1 MLKLPIDIRI
11 DKRLREWQLLRI
23 RKTTMRDPAKE
34 KDRFRKLYGYTAAA
48 IALWTTIVAGSLVW
62 NIFLKQNGMRELAK
76 NEARSLF
83 NKDQA
88 LRTWATSHGG
98 VYVLPDERTQPNP
111 YLSHIPD
118 RDITTT
124 KGMLLTLMNPAYIVR
139 QMMEEYEALHG
150 IKGHLTSL
158 KTLNPV
164 NTPDEWER
172 ESLLDFEKGVEERS
186 EFTEIKG
193 VPYLRLMQPMVTEQG
208 CLKCHGHQGYK
219 EKDIRGGMSVSV
231 PMTPYLFVQQ
241 KQIALMAWSHGSIFL
256 LGVLAIGFVS
266 KRSKLRII
274 ERIAAEEA
282 LREYRDHLEELVEKR
297 TGELRVTNEQLEQ
310 EIAERTQAEDEV
322 KKVNKE
328 LRETVNELKKAN
340 KKILKQQKS
349 VIEEERLKVLLQMA
363 GATAHELN
371 QPLTVL
377 LCNIE
382 LIGRTENVPKELTA
396 TLSMIQK
403 AGQSISSIIKK
414 IQKVR
419 QYDTKQYCQDH
430 FIINLDQKINVL
442 SVEDSDDDFKTISA
456 ISRDIDKMALSRA
469 KSMREAVKMLQQNQF
484 DLVFLD
490 YLLPDGNGIDLLGIM
505 NRQGIE
511 VPAIFITG
519 QGDEMVASQAIREG
533 AYDYLKKNKVTAE
546 LLQKSIVSALEQFRL
561 KKEVQR
567 AQEKMAEMSTRDG
580 LTALYNHRYFMEV
593 LEREVARARR
603 YKNSLVLSMLDID
616 HFKQVND
623 TYGHPAG
630 DSVLSELGGM
640 LKEYTRK
647 SDLACRYGGEEFAV
661 ILPNAHSEEARIVCE
676 RFRERVAKHV
686 FNYDASQFNIS
697 VSIGLASFDH
707 PTSDTPFDIIVKA
720 DKALYQAKFA
730 GRNRVRL
737 YGEDLLEMSGK
748 QIMNR

>member
-1 MLKLPIDIRI
+1 MS
-11 DKRLREWQLLRI
+11 EMQLAPAQVI
-23 RKTTMRDPAKE
+23 GMRDKTNP
-34 KDRFRKLYGYTAAA
+34 KDSFRKLYGYTAAA

-62 NIFLKQNGMRELAK
+62 NISLKQNGIRELAK
-76 NEARSLF
+76 NEARSIF

-88 LRTWATSHGG
+88 LRDWATSHGG

-111 YLSHIPD
+111 YLSHISD

-124 KGMLLTLMNPAYIVR
+124 KGKSLTLMNPAYIVR

-158 KTLNPV
+158 KTLNPI
-164 NTPDEWER
+164 NAPDEWER
-172 ESLLDFEKGVEERS
+172 ESLLAFEEGVDERS

-193 VPYLRLMQPMVTEQG
+193 VPYLRLMQPMVTEHG

-231 PMTPYLFVQQ
+231 PMTPYLFVQL
-241 KQIALMAWSHGSIFL
+241 KQIALMKWSHGSIFL
-256 LGVLAIGFVS
+256 LGVLAIGFIS
-266 KRSKLRII
+266 MRSKLRII
-274 ERIAAEEA
+274 ERIEAEEE
-282 LREYRDHLEELVEKR
+282 LSEYRDHLEELVEKR
-297 TGELRVTNEQLEQ
+297 TGELRVTNKQLEQ
-310 EIAERTQAEDEV
+310 EIAERTQAEEEV
-322 KKVNKE
+322 QRVNKE

-340 KKILKQQKS
+340 KKILQQQKS

-396 TLSMIQK
+396 TLSTIQK
-403 AGQSISSIIKK
+403 AGQSIASIIKK

-419 QYDTKQYCQDH
+419 HYDTKQYCQDH

-442 SVEDSDDDFKTISA
+442 SVEDSDDDFGTINSIA
-456 ISRDIDKMALSRA
+456 KDIDQMTLSRA
-469 KSMREAVKMLQQNQF
+469 KSMDEAVKMLQRNQF

-505 NRQGIE
+505 NQQGIE
-511 VPAIFITG
+511 VPTIFITG

-533 AYDYLKKNKVTAE
+533 AYDYLKKSKVTVE
-546 LLQKSIVSALEQFRL
+546 SLQKSIVSTMEKFRL
-561 KKEVQR
+561 KKEVR
-567 AQEKMAEMSTRDG
+567 RTQEKLAEMSTRDG
-580 LTALYNHRYFMEV
+580 LSGLYNHRYFTEV

-603 YKNSLVLSMLDID
+603 YKTSLVLSILDID

-623 TYGHPAG
+623 TYGHPGG
-630 DSVLSELGGM
+630 DMMLSELGKI
-640 LKEYTRK
+640 LKECTRK
-647 SDLACRYGGEEFAV
+647 SDLACRYGGDEFAV

-676 RFRERVAKHV
+676 RFRERVTKHI
-686 FNYDASQFNIS
+686 FNYDSFQYNIS

-707 PTSDTPFDIIVKA
+707 ATSDTPFDLIVKA
-720 DKALYQAKFA
+720 DKALYQAKSE
-730 GRNRVRL
+730 GRNRVRI
-737 YGEDLLEMSGK
+737 YAEDLLEISGK
-748 QIMNR
+748 QIINR